1 MRGRA
6 SFPSMWDD
14 SMAQIVPG
22 TLPNT
27 VYQQHGMP
35 LLPPW
40 AAAAL
45 VSIFK
50 DYISGRSIYC

>member
-50 DYISGRSIYC
+50 DYI